1 MFDGK
6 PKIMKRTTILL
17 VLLNIVIFAYF
28 QWPDATSSNA
38 HQVLPELHPEKVQ
51 LLSDQQVQELPTVSA
66 PSSAE

>member
-1 MFDGK
+1 
-6 PKIMKRTTILL
+6 MKLTTILL

-28 QWPDATSSNA
+28 QWPAATSSNA

>member
-1 MFDGK
+1 
-6 PKIMKRTTILL
+6 MKRTTILL

-28 QWPDATSSNA
+28 QLPDATSSNA

-51 LLSDQQVQELPTVSA
+51 LLSDQQVQELPKVSA